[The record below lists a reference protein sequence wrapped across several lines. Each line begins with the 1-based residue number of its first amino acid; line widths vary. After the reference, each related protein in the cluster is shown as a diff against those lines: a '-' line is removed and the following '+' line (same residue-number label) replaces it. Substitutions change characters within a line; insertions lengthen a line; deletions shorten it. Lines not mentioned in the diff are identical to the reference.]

1 MSTITALKTGKRDD
15 KKVNLF
21 IDGKFAFSVEK
32 EAAVKEGL
40 KVGGQLEGERLEALM
55 QTLQESRC
63 LDAAYRYLAYRSRS
77 EAELKERLLKRG
89 FPLPHIERAL
99 NKLREQGL
107 VNDSEFA
114 NFWAENRARFSPRS
128 HAMMRSELRQKGVT
142 PEVIHEAVNTVDESE
157 AAYDAARSKLR
168 GLHGLEYPEFRQR
181 LGEFLRRRG
190 FGYEIINRTVKKV
203 WQEINLNN
211 KEKE

>member
-1 MSTITALKTGKRDD
+1 MSTITALKTGKRND

-40 KVGGQLEGERLEALM
+40 KVGGQLDGERLEVLM
-55 QTLQESRC
+55 QTLKEARC

-89 FPLPHIERAL
+89 FPLSHVEHAL
-99 NKLREQGL
+99 SKLREQGL

-114 NFWAENRARFSPRS
+114 TFWAENRTRFSPRS
-128 HAMMRSELRQKGVT
+128 HAMVRSELRQKGVM
-142 PEVIHEAVNTVDESE
+142 PEVISEAVNTIDESK
-157 AAYDAARSKLR
+157 AAYDAALGRLR
-168 GLHGLEYPEFRQR
+168 RLHGIEYPEFRQR
-181 LGEFLRRRG
+181 LGDFLKRRG
-190 FGYEIINRTVKKV
+190 FGYEIINQTVKKI
-203 WQEINLNN
+203 WQENNLN
-211 KEKE
+211 KE